1 MMESLVT
8 NAKEHQSISPNVVNI
23 GGNLIRCPSESEAKN
38 ASGPGS
44 SRRTTPRLS
53 ITVFDDNIDI
63 VSKTDPLILKDS
75 PDSSSCNLFHIPF
88 YNKGDISGTD
98 RKFSANSDSSVG

>member
-8 NAKEHQSISPNVVNI
+8 NAKGDQSSPPNVVSVKE
-23 GGNLIRCPSESEAKN
+23 NLIHCPSESEIKN

-53 ITVFDDNIDI
+53 ITVFDDNINI
-63 VSKTDPLILKDS
+63 ISKIDPLILKDS
-75 PDSSSCNLFHIPF
+75 PDSSSCNLFHVPF
-88 YNKGDISGTD
+88 YNKGDINGID

>member
-8 NAKEHQSISPNVVNI
+8 NAKEHQSIPPNVVSVKESWI
-23 GGNLIRCPSESEAKN
+23 HCSSESETKN

-53 ITVFDDNIDI
+53 LTVFDNNINI
-63 VSKTDPLILKDS
+63 VGKTDPLILKDS

-88 YNKGDISGTD
+88 QKKDHINRID
-98 RKFSANSDSSVG
+98 RKLSANSDSIVG

>member
-8 NAKEHQSISPNVVNI
+8 NAKEDQSIPPNVVNV
-23 GGNLIRCPSESEAKN
+23 GGNLIHCPSESETKS

-44 SRRTTPRLS
+44 SHRTTPRLS

-88 YNKGDISGTD
+88 PNKGDISRID
-98 RKFSANSDSSVG
+98 RKLSANSDSIVG

>member
-8 NAKEHQSISPNVVNI
+8 NAKEDQRIPPNVVNV
-23 GGNLIRCPSESEAKN
+23 GVNLTHCPSESETKS

-44 SRRTTPRLS
+44 SHRTTPRLS

-63 VSKTDPLILKDS
+63 VSKIDPLILKDS
-75 PDSSSCNLFHIPF
+75 PDLSSCNLFHIPF
-88 YNKGDISGTD
+88 HNKGDISGID

>member
-8 NAKEHQSISPNVVNI
+8 NAKEHQSIPPNVVNVEENFI
-23 GGNLIRCPSESEAKN
+23 HHPSESEAKN

-63 VSKTDPLILKDS
+63 VGKTDPLILKDS
-75 PDSSSCNLFHIPF
+75 PDSSNCNLFHIPF
-88 YNKGDISGTD
+88 QNNDHINRID

>member
-8 NAKEHQSISPNVVNI
+8 NAKEDQSIPPNVVNV
-23 GGNLIRCPSESEAKN
+23 GENLIHFPSESEAKHV
-38 ASGPGS
+38 SGPGS
-44 SRRTTPRLS
+44 SRRATPRLS

-63 VSKTDPLILKDS
+63 VGKTDPLILKDS
-75 PDSSSCNLFHIPF
+75 PDSSNCNLFHIPF
-88 YNKGDISGTD
+88 QNNYHINRID

>member
-1 MMESLVT
+1 MMKSLVT
-8 NAKEHQSISPNVVNI
+8 NAKEDQSLPPNIVNLKE
-23 GGNLIRCPSESEAKN
+23 NLSYCSSESEAKN

-63 VSKTDPLILKDS
+63 VGKTDPLILKDS

-98 RKFSANSDSSVG
+98 RKFSANSDSIVG

>member
-8 NAKEHQSISPNVVNI
+8 NAREHQSIPPNVVNVEE
-23 GGNLIRCPSESEAKN
+23 NLIHHPSESEAKN
-38 ASGPGS
+38 ASGPSS

-53 ITVFDDNIDI
+53 ITVFDDNINI
-63 VSKTDPLILKDS
+63 ISKIDPLILKDS

-88 YNKGDISGTD
+88 PNKGDISRID
-98 RKFSANSDSSVG
+98 RKLSANSDSIVG